1 MFAYEQ
7 AENDFMTRWDS
18 GVHKDSVIGTNF
30 DPMLAK
36 VISLSLIH
44 I

>member
-30 DPMLAK
+30 DPMHRIK
-36 VISLSLIH
+36 VSTNN
-44 I
+44 